1 MPFMRVHPTNW
12 SYIQNIKLENE
23 NLHTPGSIDMLIG
36 AELYKDVV
44 LSGRI
49 GGPTGQPTAFETI
62 FGLVLLYTWEAIRE
76 TELEVFVF
84 FPIQTVSRF

>member
-1 MPFMRVHPTNW
+1 
-12 SYIQNIKLENE
+12 
-23 NLHTPGSIDMLIG
+23 MLIG

-49 GGPTGQPTAFETI
+49 GGPTGQPTPFETI
-62 FGLVLLYTWEAIRE
+62 FGLVLLYTREAIRE

-84 FPIQTVSRF
+84 SNPNSISILVLKSSGNWKLSDLKFSCLRR